1 MKNCGLHIADCGIGA
16 VECAR
21 TCFCTFL
28 RPGSL
33 TLYAIQRLRTTT
45 NTRVISRRRD
55 AEGSCEHSYCRQN
68 IFSHAQIVMRDLSLA
83 LGMTNNGRA

>member
-28 RPGSL
+28 RLGSL
-33 TLYAIQRLRTTT
+33 TRYAIQRLRTTKT
-45 NTRVISRRRD
+45 HVIPRRRD
-55 AEGSCEHSYCRQN
+55 AEGSREHSYCQQKV
-68 IFSHAQIVMRDLSLA
+68 FSHAQIGMIALSLA
-83 LGMTNNGRA
+83 LGMTNDGRA